1 MIKPLKPINVA
12 LVEDD
17 SGLRSSLELM
27 LKRAVGLKWT
37 RSFTSA
43 EDAITRVA
51 EQLPDVLLMDIN
63 LPGMSGIEC
72 VRNIKK
78 AFPMLQIIMI
88 TVYDHSHAVFESLA
102 AGASGFL
109 LKPVRAAELTRA
121 VVEVHAGGSPM
132 TPNIARLV
140 VQTFQQ
146 TTARPDPASE
156 LSLRERQ
163 VLNLLSQGLLQKE
176 IAGQL
181 SISYHTVQTYTARIY
196 EKLHVRSRAQAVA
209 KYLGA
214 TPPS

>member
-1 MIKPLKPINVA
+1 MA

-17 SGLRSSLELM
+17 SGLRSSLEMM
-27 LKRAVGLKWT
+27 LNRAVGLKWT
-37 RSFTSA
+37 ASFTSA
-43 EDAITRVA
+43 EDAITRVS

-63 LPGMSGIEC
+63 LPGMSGVEC
-72 VRNIKK
+72 VRNLKQ
-78 AFPMLQIIMI
+78 AFPVLQIIMI
-88 TVYDHSHAVFESLA
+88 TVYDHSHAVFDSLA

-121 VVEVHAGGSPM
+121 IVEVNEGGSPM

-146 TTARPDPASE
+146 TTARPDPAAE
-156 LSLRERQ
+156 LSPRERE

-214 TPPS
+214 TSPS